1 MAIDMIQIQTETFDA
16 GDLTRQLTA
25 GTTAHGAV
33 VSFVGLVR
41 DQAEHPVS
49 ALLLEHYSGMTEKAL
64 TAIVAEARTRWV
76 LGPITVVHRVG
87 TLLPGEPIV
96 FVGVTSAHRK
106 QAFEACEFLID
117 YLKIKAPLWKK
128 ETSPQ
133 GERWVAS
140 RASDCEAAQRW
151 R

>member
-1 MAIDMIQIQTETFDA
+1 MIQIQTEPFDA
-16 GDLTRQLTA
+16 GDLTRELTA
-25 GTTAHGAV
+25 GTTVHGAV

-49 ALLLEHYSGMTEKAL
+49 ALFLEHYPGMTEKAL

-76 LGPITVVHRVG
+76 LGPIAVVHRVG

-96 FVGVTSAHRK
+96 FVGVASTHRK

-128 ETSPQ
+128 ETTPQ

-140 RASDCEAAQRW
+140 RASDCEAARRW
-151 R
+151 READ